1 MSGVLIKRYGGA
13 PVNLREIYRYAGG
26 SAEQADLC
34 KAVEGCL
41 SELADALSFSVCYRE
56 LEIKR
61 QDGVLDLGFAKT
73 DSKNLS
79 DLLLECDRIL
89 LFAATIGPMPDR
101 MLLKYGRVSPL
112 KALVTDAVG
121 SERVESLCE
130 LFVKERAQEYQKEGC
145 FLTPRFSPGYGDLP
159 LSLQS
164 DFCAFLDTPRRLG
177 VHVTESCLLNPQK
190 TVTAVIGLSDRPQM
204 ARIRGCGDC
213 SMRETCSLRKGGKR
227 CAL

>member
-26 SAEQADLC
+26 SAEHADLC
-34 KAVEGCL
+34 KAVEDCL
-41 SELADALSFSVCYRE
+41 LELADALSFSVCYRE

-79 DLLLECDRIL
+79 DLLLECERIL

-159 LSLQS
+159 LTLQKEI
-164 DFCAFLDTPRRLG
+164 FLALEPEKHLG
-177 VHVTESCLLNPQK
+177 LTLSERMLMWPCKS
-190 TVTAVIGLSDRPQM
+190 VTALAGI
-204 ARIRGCGDC
+204 
-213 SMRETCSLRKGGKR
+213 GKR
-227 CAL
+227 KK